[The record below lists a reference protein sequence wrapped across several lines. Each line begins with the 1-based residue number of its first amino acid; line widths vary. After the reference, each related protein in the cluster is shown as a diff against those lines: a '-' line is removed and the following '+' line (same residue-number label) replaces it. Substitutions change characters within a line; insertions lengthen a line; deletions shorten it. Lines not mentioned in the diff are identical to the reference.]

1 MNEVTLE
8 TNLANAGAGDL
19 AAHHQRGV
27 QQVHQHLGP
36 APVTEHAAHH
46 LQDRGEL
53 KS

>member
-19 AAHHQRGV
+19 AAHHQRCV

-36 APVTEHAAHH
+36 PGVPQYTRHDLLPE
-46 LQDRGEL
+46 Q
-53 KS
+53 